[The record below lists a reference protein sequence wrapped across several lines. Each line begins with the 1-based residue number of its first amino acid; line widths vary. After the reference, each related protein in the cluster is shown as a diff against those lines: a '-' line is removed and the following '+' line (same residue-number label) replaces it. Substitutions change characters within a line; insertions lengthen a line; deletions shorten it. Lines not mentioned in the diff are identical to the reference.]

1 MSRRAVHQDPTGPV
15 TDVVADHA
23 GAEASGAQASGAGVP
38 GSSDPVADW
47 RDYGPVEYPRILD
60 AALHA
65 FAEHG
70 YHGTTTREL
79 AQRSGLSVPG
89 VYHYYPSKQDI
100 LFDLMTVI
108 IDELLT
114 RSRQALET
122 VAPDPSSQFD
132 ALVESLLRFHMY
144 RRKSAVVSTAELR
157 SLEPGY
163 RERYVA
169 KRDEQQRMLDRV
181 VLEGV
186 ASGEFSTPYP
196 ADASRSIASLCVGV
210 AGWYRPDGE
219 LSVEELLERYLTIAR
234 SIVGHGEAP
243 PPGSS

>member
-1 MSRRAVHQDPTGPV
+1 MSRRAAHEEPAEPV
-15 TDVVADHA
+15 VDVLQA
-23 GAEASGAQASGAGVP
+23 GAPQAP
-38 GSSDPVADW
+38 GGVADW

-60 AALHA
+60 AALQA

-114 RSRQALET
+114 RSHQALET
-122 VAPDPSSQFD
+122 AAPEPSSRFD

-181 VLEGV
+181 ILEGV
-186 ASGEFSTPYP
+186 TAGEFSTPYP

-234 SIVGHGEAP
+234 SIVGHGDTSA
-243 PPGSS
+243 PGSS

>member
-1 MSRRAVHQDPTGPV
+1 MSRRALH
-15 TDVVADHA
+15 
-23 GAEASGAQASGAGVP
+23 E
-38 GSSDPVADW
+38 DPVRPDEGTAVPPADAAGDW
-47 RDYGPVEYPRILD
+47 RVYGPVEYPRILE
-60 AALHA
+60 AALQA
-65 FAEHG
+65 FSEHG
-70 YHGTTTREL
+70 YHGTTTRDL

-100 LFDLMTVI
+100 LFELMTVI

-114 RSRQALET
+114 RSHQALDTAEPGPR
-122 VAPDPSSQFD
+122 AQFD

-144 RRKSAVVSTAELR
+144 RRQSAMVSTAELR

-181 VLEGV
+181 ILEGV
-186 ASGEFSTPYP
+186 TAGEFSTPYP

-210 AGWYRPDGE
+210 ATWYRPDGG
-219 LSVEELLERYLTIAR
+219 LSVEELLERYSAIAR
-234 SIVGHGEAP
+234 SIVGHADQP
-243 PPGSS
+243 SPGAA